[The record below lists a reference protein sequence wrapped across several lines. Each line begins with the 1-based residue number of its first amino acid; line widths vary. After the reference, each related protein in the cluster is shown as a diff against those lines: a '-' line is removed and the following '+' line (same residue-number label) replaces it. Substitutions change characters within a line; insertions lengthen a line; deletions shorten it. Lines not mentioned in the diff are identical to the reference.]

1 MFRLRKYLVFFFL
14 IHSFVVLSQESDY
27 HIVNLLPIENDTIE
41 DVNFYVSKI
50 IDNRVYKDNL
60 GIAQKG
66 VFNRKVLSKFDKPFE
81 EELMEY
87 FNVVFPPDSKKEPL
101 VIRVNQLL
109 ISEKTG
115 AFKETGKAIAN
126 LDVLSFK
133 DDVYYFLE
141 SFSGYA
147 EKNSA
152 DVTGKHD
159 NRIRQVLKNCLM
171 DFNDID
177 YKTKPKR
184 PISIEVTS
192 IPVVLNEP
200 LNKGFFTSFSELYAN
215 EPFED
220 SLIKFKDNSH
230 RSNKLF
236 LEDRSHKRT
245 LYYAYS
251 DGENIYLNA
260 SNYSGEKHFVKTEL
274 IDKYLLFND
283 AFINQDKATGM
294 SLAFGVLGLL
304 VSNTQSNV
312 LLDLYNGQYYILD
325 NFKIR
330 LLLKND
336 YPELYKEYKK
346 NSNDV
351 NLLKSILEQLYKG
364 GQSGKIEQ
372 ILKEP

>member
-1 MFRLRKYLVFFFL
+1 MARKYLVL
-14 IHSFVVLSQESDY
+14 LLLMHSFIVLSQERDY
-27 HIVNLLPIENDTIE
+27 HIINLLPIEKDTIE
-41 DVNFYVSKI
+41 EVDFYITKI

-66 VFNRKVLSKFDKPFE
+66 VFNRKVLSKFDKPFSD
-81 EELMEY
+81 ELLEY
-87 FNVVFPPDSKKEPL
+87 FNIIFPPDTKKEPL
-101 VIRVNQLL
+101 IVRVNQLL

-115 AFKETGKAIAN
+115 AFKETGKAIVN
-126 LDVLSFK
+126 LDVLCLK
-133 DDVYYFLE
+133 DSVYYFLG

-159 NRIRQVLKNCLM
+159 NRIRQVLKACLM
-171 DFNDID
+171 EFSNTD
-177 YKTKPKR
+177 YITKPKQ
-184 PISIEVTS
+184 PISLEVKKS
-192 IPVVLNEP
+192 PVILTES

-215 EPFED
+215 KTFQD
-220 SLIKFKDNSH
+220 SLIKFKDNKH
-230 RSNKLF
+230 RYNKLF
-236 LEDRSHKRT
+236 LDNRIHKKA

-260 SNYSGEKHFVKTEL
+260 ANYSGEKHFVKTEL

-283 AFINQDKATGM
+283 TFINQDKATGM

-304 VSNTQSNV
+304 ASNTQSNV
-312 LLDLYNGQYYILD
+312 FLDLYNGQYYILD
-325 NFKIR
+325 NFKIK

-336 YPELYKEYKK
+336 YPDLYKEYKK

-351 NLLKSILEQLYKG
+351 NLLKSILEQLYKD
-364 GQSGKIEQ
+364 GQRDKIEQ
-372 ILKEP
+372 ILKEV